1 MSTVSCVRE
10 AHPQCVDVVANRKT
24 SSLEDCCLETDM
36 YFAINGVNEIYRYE
50 AFRGPSVRLVLFT
63 YDIALS

>member
-10 AHPQCVDVVANRKT
+10 AHPQCVDVEANRKT

-36 YFAINGVNEIYRYE
+36 YFAINGVN
-50 AFRGPSVRLVLFT
+50 
-63 YDIALS
+63 